1 MSSWSASAVRAAG
14 IPPLGGVPLLGR
26 LRTRARSERND
37 PPELARLRRRRTRF
51 RLSIPTVTSAAQLT
65 VRRLPNRKADLWRA
79 YKVHIDGE
87 PVGKLRRREAQ
98 TYDVPPG
105 AHAVH
110 LTIDWA
116 RSPTVE
122 VELAAGDHVELICRP
137 NANAFLWPY
146 WLTAGRHRYITL
158 EGT

>member
-1 MSSWSASAVRAAG
+1 LKRRLSGELRRIVRS
-14 IPPLGGVPLLGR
+14 
-26 LRTRARSERND
+26 LRTTPDS
-37 PPELARLRRRRTRF
+37 F
-51 RLSIPTVTSAAQLT
+51 RLSIPTVSSAAQVT

-105 AHAVH
+105 AHAVRV
-110 LTIDWA
+110 TIDWA
-116 RSPTVE
+116 TSPTVE
-122 VELAAGDHVELICRP
+122 VQLAAGDHVELVCRP
-137 NANAFLWPY
+137 NANLFLWPY
-146 WLTAGRHRYITL
+146 WLTAGRHRYIAL

>member
-1 MSSWSASAVRAAG
+1 
-14 IPPLGGVPLLGR
+14 
-26 LRTRARSERND
+26 
-37 PPELARLRRRRTRF
+37 
-51 RLSIPTVTSAAQLT
+51 VTSAAQIT

-116 RSPTVE
+116 SSPTVE
-122 VELAAGDHVELICRP
+122 VQLAAGDHVELICRP
-137 NANAFLWPY
+137 NANPLLWPY
-146 WLTAGRHRYITL
+146 WLTAGRHRYIAL